1 MTCMM
6 IKKDQL
12 TRYKQTQVYAHKE
25 QLKQVRKGN
34 ENRANKCFFSPLVFG
49 VRFCLSH
56 FTISSLLFSL
66 TFRRLS
72 MSSLGNDDCNSKGA
86 NRNVVLK
93 KSVRAV
99 VAIL

>member
-1 MTCMM
+1 MM

-25 QLKQVRKGN
+25 QLKQVRVMKIVQTSVFFPFGFW
-34 ENRANKCFFSPLVFG
+34 RAFLFESFYCKFVAFFFG
-49 VRFCLSH
+49 C
-56 FTISSLLFSL
+56 
-66 TFRRLS
+66 RLS

-86 NRNVVLK
+86 HRNVVLK
-93 KSVRAV
+93 KNVRAV